1 MQYGVVRVVVVTGHM
16 VGTAHSMYMVTTAT
30 AYVII
35 PAAAAAA
42 AAVTDAAAVATGGVA
57 GAGVGP
63 RSGNR
68 VGGTC
73 AATEN
78 DGTDHVH
85 DHLAA

>member
-1 MQYGVVRVVVVTGHM
+1 
-16 VGTAHSMYMVTTAT
+16 MVTTAT

-42 AAVTDAAAVATGGVA
+42 AVTDAAAVATGGAA

-85 DHLAA
+85 DHFAA